1 MTARNLS
8 ALKAPIMGRVVC
20 LCVEIDAQV
29 LLLPKRLQ
37 HTHGQDLLNNT
48 RILFKYAMRQLKG
61 ADYYKRAM
69 ECTEEIQSSIY
80 FIQSLPDGWND
91 RKVVA
96 RLDAMCDDIADQ
108 LGRLRTYNAGV
119 AKSKDECK

>member
-37 HTHGQDLLNNT
+37 HTHGQDLLNAT

-69 ECTEEIQSSIY
+69 ECIEEIQSSIY
-80 FIQSLPDGWND
+80 FIQVLPDVWKD
-91 RKVVA
+91 KKVIA

-108 LGRLRTYNAGV
+108 LGKLRTYNAGV

>member
-37 HTHGQDLLNNT
+37 HTHGQDLLNTT

-61 ADYYKRAM
+61 ADYYKRTI
-69 ECTEEIQSSIY
+69 ECIEEIQSSIY
-80 FIQSLPDGWND
+80 FIQILPGGWYD
-91 RKVVA
+91 KKVVA

-108 LGRLRTYNAGV
+108 LHRLHFNAGV

>member
-37 HTHGQDLLNNT
+37 HTHGYDLLNAT

-61 ADYYKRAM
+61 ADYYKRGM
-69 ECTEEIQSSIY
+69 ECIEEIQSLIY
-80 FIQSLPDGWND
+80 YLQALPDGWKD
-91 RKVVA
+91 KKVIA

-108 LGRLRTYNAGV
+108 FGKLRTYNAGV